1 MKAST
6 RNAMRNHAIAEFP
19 KEAAGFVVIT
29 ADGEKYVPAV
39 NIAEQAN
46 DMVVVCPKSQA
57 KAYKAGEV
65 VAFFHSHPNHP
76 AEPSEAD
83 LVACERMGKPWHIL
97 PLNDH
102 SGALAVGGIITV
114 IPSGYRAPLIGR
126 AFYHGVLDCYTLI
139 QDYYARELAIDLPDF
154 QRDDEWWKKGG
165 NLYEEN
171 FSSAGFVAVTD
182 LKPHDVVLMQYYS
195 PVTNHAGVFIGD
207 GALKS
212 ESLGFK
218 IPDSMIHHASNRL
231 SERVVYGG
239 YWADITRMVLRHE
252 ALL

>member
-29 ADGEKYVPAV
+29 TDGEKYIPA
-39 NIAEQAN
+39 NNLSDTPN
-46 DMVVVCPKSQA
+46 DSVIVCPKSQA
-57 KAYKAGEV
+57 KAYKAGDV

-76 AEPSEAD
+76 AEPSQAD
-83 LVACERMGKPWHIL
+83 LVACERMGKPWYIL
-97 PLNDH
+97 PLNNH
-102 SGALAVGGIITV
+102 NGGLEVGELITV
-114 IPSGYRAPLIGR
+114 IPSGYKAPLIGR
-126 AFYHGVLDCYTLI
+126 AFNHGVLDCYTLI
-139 QDYYARELAIDLPDF
+139 QDYYARELSIELPDF
-154 QRDDEWWKKGG
+154 HRDDEWWKKGG

-171 FSSAGFVAVTD
+171 FTSAGFAKVTD

-207 GALKS
+207 NQLKS

-239 YWADITRMVLRHE
+239 YWADITRMILRHE